1 MNHAL
6 KVLILPGM
14 DGLGIALED
23 FVAALAP
30 ELEAVVVAY
39 PNDRPMDFA
48 AHVAF
53 ARANLPGD
61 RPFILLG
68 ESYSGPVAIS
78 IASTAP
84 SGLMGLVLC
93 CTFARNPRP
102 GLSWL
107 RRFVR
112 FVPARVPVAVPSWF
126 LLGPFSNQRLRS
138 ALGATLAQISP
149 DALRARLASVMDVD
163 VTALVARIQVPILYL
178 RATRDRIVPPR
189 ISDEIMR
196 QNPRIR
202 IVDVEAPHLL
212 LQTAPATAAGLLKS
226 FVKDIAVEP

>member
-1 MNHAL
+1 LNHAV
-6 KVLILPGM
+6 KVVILPGM
-14 DGLGIALED
+14 DGLGMALEE

-39 PNDRPMDFA
+39 PNDRAMDFA
-48 AHVAF
+48 AHLAF
-53 ARANLPGD
+53 ARANLPVD

-78 IASTAP
+78 IASIPP
-84 SGLMGLVLC
+84 SGLIGLVLC
-93 CTFARNPRP
+93 CTFARSPRP

-107 RRFVR
+107 RRFVS
-112 FVPARVPVAVPSWF
+112 FVPARVPAAVPSWF

-138 ALGATLAQISP
+138 ALGAALAQITP

-163 VTALVARIQVPILYL
+163 VTSLVAKIPVPILYL

-189 ISDEIMR
+189 VSAELFR
-196 QNPRIR
+196 LNPRTR
-202 IVDVEAPHLL
+202 IVNVEAPHLL
-212 LQTAPATAAGLLKS
+212 LQTAPAIAAGLLKS
-226 FVKDIAVEP
+226 FLNEIRDER